1 MGTGSSFEVVV
12 SLVQDTASSVVL
24 DQSTGAVSG
33 TFPLIVGIDGFVTQ
47 EAGGDLLYAANGYV
61 ETLSS
66 TGAVLS
72 SFGAPNIEGNGV
84 HTGSGSQFYYPA
96 QAVQGP
102 DGTIYTADPLYS
114 MEAT

>member
-33 TFPLIVGIDGFVTQ
+33 TFPLIDDGFVTQ

-61 ETLSS
+61 ETLSP
-66 TGAVLS
+66 TGRVLS
-72 SFGAPNIEGNGV
+72 TFGSSRTEGNGV